1 MEWSEGVWDSEKRNT
16 NCLPKKMTIK
26 QETVKLSISDDCNGH
41 DDDVDGYDYE
51 NDKNVKNKADD
62 DDDDDNND
70 NDYHDNDDDDD
81 DDYDDN
87 DYHDYHDNDEDDY
100 DDNDYHDYHH
110 NDDDDDDDDKMI
122 TISNLNKRK
131 PACQLLSSLMS
142 RYRKV

>member
-62 DDDDDNND
+62 DDDDD
-70 NDYHDNDDDDD
+70 DDDDNN
-81 DDYDDN
+81 DN

-110 NDDDDDDDDKMI
+110 NDDDDDDDKMI

>member
-110 NDDDDDDDDKMI
+110 NDDDDDKMI

>member
-1 MEWSEGVWDSEKRNT
+1 
-16 NCLPKKMTIK
+16 MTIK

-41 DDDVDGYDYE
+41 DYDVDGYDYE
-51 NDKNVKNKADD
+51 NDQNVEN
-62 DDDDDNND
+62 
-70 NDYHDNDDDDD
+70 DDDD

-100 DDNDYHDYHH
+100 DDNDYHDYHD
-110 NDDDDDDDDKMI
+110 NDDDDDDDDDKVI